1 MTKLQF
7 LFTKIIL
14 SNKITNG
21 SKTNPGSDLE
31 NVSAS
36 TLKSSSFC
44 IIGMTKS
51 KADLSSI
58 GEISTWKMH
67 NSEESVTPMM
77 WSQKDGNMQSEG
89 MPYLINSRG
98 VPIIYFKAIISVI
111 FNRNFEILNV
121 KSTY

>member
-1 MTKLQF
+1 
-7 LFTKIIL
+7 
-14 SNKITNG
+14 
-21 SKTNPGSDLE
+21 
-31 NVSAS
+31 
-36 TLKSSSFC
+36 
-44 IIGMTKS
+44 
-51 KADLSSI
+51 
-58 GEISTWKMH
+58 
-67 NSEESVTPMM
+67 M